1 MVAFGAGERH
11 ESSGMVRFVMEFT
24 AEVSVQR
31 HDLFVADALV
41 SGGGEPFPCGFEEV
55 ELVVQ
60 LALDENPLS
69 TIDLRNRQ
77 KLSTRVRVNAQEVSY
92 LVRSAQWGSHEG
104 NGQPERKRE
113 DNKHRCRLDSNLR
126 PDMRERGPRTAER

>member
-1 MVAFGAGERH
+1 
-11 ESSGMVRFVMEFT
+11 
-24 AEVSVQR
+24 VQR
-31 HDLFVADALV
+31 QDLLVADALV

-69 TIDLRNRQ
+69 TIDLRAQQ

-92 LVRSAQWGSHEG
+92 LVRSAQWESHKVMD
-104 NGQPERKRE
+104 NPKASERTT
-113 DNKHRCRLDSNLR
+113 NTVVGWVLICVQ
-126 PDMRERGPRTAER
+126 T